1 MTSPDPEWIREA
13 LQALPEAPPPDAAQK
28 EAFRQEFLERAGQI
42 PASPVSAAPSLRHN
56 GWKQTHWVP
65 KTIQS
70 KLTLRRNRMLALI
83 AAMLLIVSAIGGT
96 TYAVDQAAPGDRLY
110 GLDLAVEKLQ
120 LDLATN
126 PQSKAELNLA
136 FAQERLEEARGRLE
150 EGDVEN
156 METALDEYGATIAAL
171 AQLVG
176 SAEGADPEALADL
189 LLAAFAIHVTRLE
202 ALREELPEQ
211 AQAGIERALEASQN
225 GRATALE
232 ALGRRGQPANSGR
245 PELEE
250 LPAELPVDIP
260 ADPPVDVPAGPPADV
275 PAGPPV
281 DVPAGPPAD
290 VPAGPPAD
298 VPAGPPAKLPAGPPV
313 DVPVGP
319 PADVPVGPPDELPPA
334 PPVDVPVAP
343 PADMPPAPP
352 ADIPAEPPVVS
363 PDDPPSG
370 PPETTPVPPPVQPP
384 GGRP

>member
-1 MTSPDPEWIREA
+1 
-13 LQALPEAPPPDAAQK
+13 
-28 EAFRQEFLERAGQI
+28 
-42 PASPVSAAPSLRHN
+42 
-56 GWKQTHWVP
+56 
-65 KTIQS
+65 
-70 KLTLRRNRMLALI
+70 MLALI

-96 TYAVDQAAPGDRLY
+96 AYAVDLAAPGDWLY

-136 FAQERLEEARGRLE
+136 FAQERLEEARDRLE
-150 EGDVEN
+150 AGDVEN
-156 METALDEYGATIAAL
+156 METALDEYGATIATL

-176 SAEGADPEALADL
+176 SAEGADPDALADL
-189 LLAAFAIHVTRLE
+189 LEAAFAIHVARLT
-202 ALREELPEQ
+202 ALLEELPDE
-211 AQAGIERALEASQN
+211 AHTGIERALEASQA

-250 LPAELPVDIP
+250 LPVELPV
-260 ADPPVDVPAGPPADV
+260 
-275 PAGPPV
+275 GPPV

-298 VPAGPPAKLPAGPPV
+298 VPAGPPADVPAGPPVDVPAGPPAELPAGRPVDVPAGPPADIPASPPV

-319 PADVPVGPPDELPPA
+319 PADVPAGPPDEVPPA

-343 PADMPPAPP
+343 PADVPPAPP
-352 ADIPAEPPVVS
+352 ADLPAEPPA
-363 PDDPPSG
+363 
-370 PPETTPVPPPVQPP
+370 PVPGTPPVDLPVEPP